1 MENKTMNDVM
11 KSLLSRRSVRSFQ
24 TRQIENEKLDLV
36 LQAAVN
42 APNGMRQEPWHF
54 TVLQNP
60 ELLKKLDHLVVGEGK
75 SFFYEAPT
83 LIIVSI
89 EQGNRFAQADTACAM
104 TNMMQAAN
112 ALGLGSVWCNRINGN
127 SELDTRLSQFGV
139 PEGFQA
145 TATLALGY
153 AQGLELEPKK
163 LKEGTISFVR

>member
-1 MENKTMNDVM
+1 M
-11 KSLLSRRSVRSFQ
+11 KSLLSRRSTRSFQ

-36 LQAAVN
+36 LQAAIN

-54 TVLQNP
+54 TVLQNS
-60 ELLKKLDHLVVGEGK
+60 ELLKKLDLLVAGEGK
-75 SFFYEAPT
+75 SFFYKAPT

-89 EQGNRFAQADTACAM
+89 EIGNRFAQADTACAM
-104 TNMMQAAN
+104 TNMMQAAH

-127 SELDTRLSQFGV
+127 SELDTKLTEYGV
-139 PEGFQA
+139 PEGFQV

-153 AQGLELEPKK
+153 AEGPEPEAKK